1 MERPTIRHE
10 RYPRI
15 FLAYAHGDLEE
26 VRKVYNQLVKDG
38 YDPWLDEICL
48 LPGQEWENEI
58 RKAIF
63 NSDVFIP
70 FFSNRA
76 IEGAGYIR
84 DELRIAIE
92 TAQQRKSSELFLVPA
107 NLDNCPIPPGWSHL
121 HYADL
126 GVGQW
131 DDGYKKIV
139 KFLLSLRDPSIP
151 EEGWEALEK
160 VVRDAA
166 LIAGMAAM
174 RYYRDALSK
183 QDPLTTHVNPST
195 KADEYATVSL
205 LQTLHTVERLTSE
218 LNCQYVV
225 FAEELD
231 DDVVRPRILESL
243 KNSPVSW
250 RIRQS
255 TKHFREGWEHNL
267 AILVD
272 AIDGTANFD
281 AGLPFFGSAVAAFFK
296 GQLRAG
302 AVYDPFH
309 HQVFYGSILGR
320 TRDGQKRPTA
330 SVWTINSG
338 QVESLCRQGPPV
350 SRYSPASTERCLIA
364 THLTR
369 SDEDARNRFLKFLPH
384 LYEEPSLKCG
394 TYMLNSGQMA
404 LAHVAWGN
412 LDAFINN
419 RTKIWD
425 VAAGE
430 VLIQAVGG
438 KVTDF
443 DGREIDY
450 SANPDTS
457 VLACRTLAMHERLL
471 KVIRDHY

>member
-231 DDVVRPRILESL
+231 DPVVAPRILENF
-243 KNSPVSW
+243 KEHPVSYK
-250 RIRQS
+250 IRRS
-255 TKHFREGWEHNL
+255 TEEFRAGWKHNL

-309 HQVFYGSILGR
+309 HQVFYGSIPGR
-320 TRDGQKRPTA
+320 TPDEHKRMTA
-330 SVWTINSG
+330 SVWSINSG
-338 QVESLCRQGPPV
+338 RVEPLRKLGARV
-350 SRYSPASTERCLIA
+350 STNRCLIA

-369 SDEDARNRFLKFLPH
+369 SDEKARNRFLKFLPH

-430 VLIQAVGG
+430 VLIRAVGG

-443 DGREIDY
+443 EGHEIDY
-450 SANPDTS
+450 GACSDTS
-457 VLACRTLAMHERLL
+457 VLACRTPELHKRLL
-471 KVIRDHY
+471 SIIRKHYVSKSR